1 MVPADPV
8 VVPAGGGR
16 QGATAPVRLSVQDL
30 RVSLGSAAGPDVVA
44 DVSFQVGAGEVL
56 GLVGESGSGKTT
68 VALALLGHA
77 RRGLA
82 IASGQVLLDD
92 LDVLALGPR
101 ELQAVRGTKVTYVP
115 QDPTAALNPALRI
128 KTQLTEVLREQAG
141 EGEVEARLTELL
153 EMVHLPS
160 TAAYLRRYPHQLSG
174 GQQQRVAIAM
184 AFACRPSLIVL
195 DEPTTGLDV
204 STQRHILDTVT
215 ELTSLH
221 GCAAVYVSH
230 DLAVVGQ
237 LVSSVAVMYA
247 GRIVELGQTGKV
259 FSDPVHP
266 YTRRLLAAVPSPVR
280 AEVLQ
285 GIEGYPP
292 RPGTRPAGC
301 FFAARC
307 QQADQECREI
317 TPEPVLV
324 DERVVRCLQA
334 GQPRL
339 ALAER
344 PAHIAAPPAGAAPRI
359 TVSDLTASYGSTQV
373 LHDVSLTV
381 EADSCLAVVG
391 ESGSGKTTLARCLIG
406 LHPGFT
412 GSLTFDGASLPNAAR
427 RRPKDAVRR
436 MQYIFQ
442 NPYTALNPRKTIEQ
456 NISLPLGHFFQ
467 FSRRQ
472 RLERV
477 EQVLADVS
485 LQPSY
490 LARYPDELSGGERQR
505 VAIARAL
512 AVEPEVLICDEITSA
527 LDVSVQAVIVE
538 LLRRLQRERHLALL
552 FITHNISLVR
562 SVAQSVAVLASG
574 QLVEFGPVNEVLDHP
589 RDAYTAQLMS
599 DVPSLDRPSPPETG
613 GENS

>member
-1 MVPADPV
+1 VSQMVPADPV
-8 VVPAGGGR
+8 MVPAGGGR
-16 QGATAPVRLSVQDL
+16 QGAAAPVRLSVQDL
-30 RVSLGSAAGPDVVA
+30 RVNLGGAAGPDVVA

-82 IASGQVLLDD
+82 IASGKVLLDD
-92 LDVLALGPR
+92 IDLLSLGPR
-101 ELQAVRGTKVTYVP
+101 ELQEVRGTKVTYVP

-141 EGEVEARLTELL
+141 QGEVEARLAELM
-153 EMVHLPS
+153 EMVHLPATPS
-160 TAAYLRRYPHQLSG
+160 YLRRYPHQLSG

-307 QQADQECREI
+307 QQADQECHEI
-317 TPEPVLV
+317 TPAPVLV
-324 DERVVRCLQA
+324 DQRVV
-334 GQPRL
+334 
-339 ALAER
+339 
-344 PAHIAAPPAGAAPRI
+344 
-359 TVSDLTASYGSTQV
+359 S
-373 LHDVSLTV
+373 
-381 EADSCLAVVG
+381 
-391 ESGSGKTTLARCLIG
+391 
-406 LHPGFT
+406 
-412 GSLTFDGASLPNAAR
+412 
-427 RRPKDAVRR
+427 
-436 MQYIFQ
+436 
-442 NPYTALNPRKTIEQ
+442 
-456 NISLPLGHFFQ
+456 
-467 FSRRQ
+467 
-472 RLERV
+472 
-477 EQVLADVS
+477 
-485 LQPSY
+485 
-490 LARYPDELSGGERQR
+490 
-505 VAIARAL
+505 
-512 AVEPEVLICDEITSA
+512 
-527 LDVSVQAVIVE
+527 
-538 LLRRLQRERHLALL
+538 
-552 FITHNISLVR
+552 
-562 SVAQSVAVLASG
+562 
-574 QLVEFGPVNEVLDHP
+574 
-589 RDAYTAQLMS
+589 
-599 DVPSLDRPSPPETG
+599 
-613 GENS
+613 